1 MYDQLPALVGAHGVQ
16 PLTSAPSTPGPLLP
30 LLASSLRAPLDVAL
44 ELTCAA
50 AALVAA
56 AAACSGCVHGI
67 IFLLLFAA
75 FHTAQSAFGTFT
87 QFQVQ
92 ALCRPATVHRDSITC

>member
-1 MYDQLPALVGAHGVQ
+1 MCCDV
-16 PLTSAPSTPGPLLP
+16 
-30 LLASSLRAPLDVAL
+30 SLERVLNMV
-44 ELTCAA
+44 EGA